1 MRACFPL
8 ILACVGLA
16 CAISAQE
23 PESARTLELRLL
35 RGEDKAVLAE
45 AMKALEAE
53 HPAGDLLCLGLAAS
67 RNIGQ
72 LAEEERFA
80 RALSALDGIAPRGR
94 IALATYLAERGRREE
109 ALKLLEPLV
118 QPLAPLPTDRPAFS
132 LRAAAAL
139 ADMHAS
145 LGHSSIAEALREQV
159 VEEARRIV
167 VREAQ
172 DLVALGE
179 VYRAFDGAKEAEG
192 AFVEAQRTLEKAR
205 KSGAQES
212 ALEDW
217 RPTLALAR
225 LYLED
230 MHLEADAVRECE
242 SALRL
247 RSGLAEAF
255 AVKGRAELAW
265 QKDSAADDSF
275 KRALAVHAA
284 EKTARAHAIRAGL
297 GVHLAPDIVKSLDE
311 ALARWPVEPAY
322 LGLDLA
328 RQLFTQGESAFRKRL
343 AEVQKLVPTS
353 ADPWLSVVDLLSD
366 QRRWQEALVLA
377 EEAVRLHPESAP
389 LCDALAR
396 LALYLGE
403 DERAR
408 AALKAAA
415 EAERFSHVKR
425 RNMAEFLRVNGRY
438 YEDVAT
444 EHLILRLARRERA
457 VLEPVLGPFAERSLK
472 HFIAKYGF
480 TPAGIAGG
488 DKLRVEV
495 LLSSG
500 DLSARTFALPR
511 PGVLGF
517 CFGPLVTMLSPG
529 ADGSENFSWARTL
542 HHELA
547 HSFALGLSKGRVPK
561 WLTEGLST
569 CEERAEN
576 PAWDRHFDRELQD
589 ALHSDELIPVRA
601 FDAAFGTPRAVF
613 AYYQAGLLAEALV
626 KQGGME
632 RMTALLRLLGED
644 KAFWPALHA
653 TCQIDADG
661 LEALMR
667 ETAAAHTASMRRI
680 PRLVGKALVAATTAD
695 ATPDAV
701 TLIRLTATLQDAG
714 PLRMAEAN
722 AALERAT
729 AKAGADE
736 PRVLFLTAR
745 QAALARDDKRALG
758 LVTQALQA
766 GLDDAQAHELHA
778 RLALNAGDSPTA
790 EKSFRAA
797 IAAFPNNADRK
808 GPRVQLARILLARG
822 ATEEALL
829 VLEAH
834 LAIDAED
841 DDARTQI
848 LKLLS
853 VKGAQE
859 KILAHAE
866 ARMLLLP
873 LLAEVHLVRGRAL
886 RSLARNAD
894 AEGALR
900 IGLACKMEA
909 PEEADLLG
917 ELGLTL
923 LALERRE
930 EALESAKKAEALV
943 PGHAI
948 AKDVRRRAGAR

>member
-1 MRACFPL
+1 MRERVVL
-8 ILACVGLA
+8 ILACLCLA
-16 CAISAQE
+16 GVFPAQE
-23 PESARTLELRLL
+23 APDARTLEAMLL
-35 RGEDKAVLAE
+35 RGEDSRVLST
-45 AMKALEAE
+45 ALEDVGAAQPDE
-53 HPAGDLLCLGLAAS
+53 ALLVLGLAAA
-67 RNIGQ
+67 RNTGRM
-72 LAEEERFA
+72 AEEERFA
-80 RALSALDGIAPRGR
+80 RALHARDKHAPRGR
-94 IALATYLAERGRREE
+94 IALATFVAERGRREE
-109 ALKLLEPLV
+109 ALQLLEPLV
-118 QPLAPLPTDRPAFS
+118 VALTPPPADRPAFS
-132 LRAAAAL
+132 LRAAALL
-139 ADMHAS
+139 AGLHESLGHAS
-145 LGHSSIAEALREQV
+145 LAEALREQV

-167 VREAQ
+167 VREPE

-192 AFVEAQRTLEKAR
+192 AFVEAQRFIEAAR
-205 KSGAQES
+205 KQGGERN

-225 LYLED
+225 IYLED
-230 MHLEADAVRECE
+230 MHLEADAVKECE
-242 SALRL
+242 EALRL
-247 RSGLAEAF
+247 RVGLAEAF
-255 AVKGRAELAW
+255 ALKGRVELAW
-265 QKDSAADDSF
+265 QKESEADASF
-275 KRALAVHAA
+275 KRALAVHPA

-297 GVHLAPDIVKSLDE
+297 GVQLAPETGKSLDE
-311 ALARWPVEPAY
+311 ALALWPVEPAY

-328 RQLFTQGESAFRKRL
+328 RIYFVSGERAFRNRL
-343 AEVQKLVPTS
+343 AEVRKLVPT
-353 ADPWLSVVDLLSD
+353 AAEPWQSVVDLLSD
-366 QRRWQEALVLA
+366 QRRWPEALALA
-377 EEAVRLHPESAP
+377 EEGLRLQPESAP

-403 DERAR
+403 DDRAR

-425 RNMAEFLRVNGRY
+425 RNMAEFLRVNGRF
-438 YEDVAT
+438 YEDTTT
-444 EHLILRLARRERA
+444 EHLILRLAQRERA
-457 VLEPVLGPFAERSLK
+457 VLEPVIGPFAERSLAQ
-472 HFIAKYGF
+472 FITKYGF

-488 DKLRVEV
+488 EKLRVEV

-511 PGVLGF
+511 PGFLGF

-529 ADGSENFSWARTL
+529 ADHGDEFSWARTL

-569 CEERAEN
+569 YEERAFLA
-576 PAWDRHFDRELQD
+576 AWDRHLDRELLD

-626 KQGGME
+626 RKGGME
-632 RMTALLRLLGED
+632 AMTALLRALGED
-644 KAFWPALHA
+644 RPFWAALRETHA
-653 TCQIDADG
+653 LDADS

-667 ETAAAHTASMRRI
+667 STAEAHTAAIRRI
-680 PRLVGKALVAATTAD
+680 PRLVGKAFVAATATD
-695 ATPDAV
+695 AAPDLL

-714 PLRMAEAN
+714 RVPEAN

-729 AKAGADE
+729 AKAGAEE
-736 PRVLFLTAR
+736 PRVLFLAAR
-745 QAALARDDKRALG
+745 QAAKARDDKLALER
-758 LVTQALQA
+758 VSKALAA
-766 GLDDAQAHELHA
+766 GLDDADAHELHA
-778 RLALNAGDSPTA
+778 RLNLNAGASPLA

-808 GPRVQLARILLARG
+808 GPRVQLARILQARG
-822 ATEEALL
+822 AAEDALL
-829 VLEAH
+829 ILEAH
-834 LAIDAED
+834 LAVDAED
-841 DDARTQI
+841 DAARTQI

-853 VKGAQE
+853 VKGAHE

-866 ARMLLLP
+866 ARLLLLP
-873 LLAEVHLVRGRAL
+873 LLAEAHLDRGRAL
-886 RSLARNAD
+886 RHLARNAD

-900 IGLACKMEA
+900 IGLACKME
-909 PEEADLLG
+909 PPDEADLLA

-930 EALESAKKAEALV
+930 EALECAKKAEALV
-943 PGHAI
+943 PDHAI